1 MPVTPL
7 LKTSRWRFAKRPA
20 LVCLAVLSLSAFG
33 AWALFREEA
42 LTVDLHYEV
51 NVGPLPAG
59 GQVIKLWIPYPGDSP
74 VQKVLRRRIESPL
87 PWRLEKERRHGNS
100 ILYLEGKPPS
110 ESFRVGIDLEI
121 SRKADTG
128 NNSRKT
134 TPDDLAESPSIPFRG
149 LIARLAGQQAGS
161 INDPA
166 EKIGALYTY
175 VYETMTYSREGE
187 GWGRGDPVWACASR
201 RGNCTDFHSLFIAM
215 ARAQGIPARFEIGL
229 PLPTGQNKGEIA
241 GYHCWARV
249 FEENRGWFPLD
260 ISESKKQRTPAAFFG
275 KLPPDRI
282 LLSTGRDIRL
292 SPSQQGEP
300 LNFFFDPYAE
310 LDGKKVETVRA
321 RYYFEKMPR
330 NSPYPSFSKFSLGIK
345 RRAAELMQ

>member
-1 MPVTPL
+1 MKYASVVRAFFIL
-7 LKTSRWRFAKRPA
+7 GILFSI
-20 LVCLAVLSLSAFG
+20 SLCAFSF
-33 AWALFREEA
+33 FREEA
-42 LTVDLHYEV
+42 LKVDLHYEV
-51 NVGPLPAG
+51 DVGPLPAG
-59 GQVIKLWIPYPGDSP
+59 GQVIKLWIPYPGESP
-74 VQKVLRRRIESPL
+74 VQKILRRRIDSPL
-87 PWRLEKERRHGNS
+87 PWRLEKERRHGNW

-110 ESFRVGIDLEI
+110 ESFRVNIDLEI
-121 SRKADTG
+121 SRKEDTG
-128 NNSRKT
+128 NNSQKT

-149 LIARLAGQQAGS
+149 LVARLAGEQAGS
-161 INDPA
+161 INNTA

-175 VYETMTYSREGE
+175 VYETMTYSRDGE
-187 GWGRGDPVWACASR
+187 GWGRGDPVWACTSR

-229 PLPTGQNKGEIA
+229 PLPTEQNKGEIA

-249 FEENRGWFPLD
+249 FEENRGWVPLD
-260 ISESKKQRTPAAFFG
+260 ISESKKRRMPSAFFG

-292 SPSQQGEP
+292 NPPQQGEP

-310 LDGKKVETVRA
+310 LDGKKVETLRA

-330 NSPYPSFSKFSLGIK
+330 KPPYPSFSKSSLGIK